1 MDQDEDTFIRA
12 NGANDEDNDQLHF
25 YTASGDTINVPHLRA
40 VMDGREDVERENVF
54 VFVFVFEI
62 VVVLRRWRV
71 EEER

>member
-1 MDQDEDTFIRA
+1 
-12 NGANDEDNDQLHF
+12 
-25 YTASGDTINVPHLRA
+25 
-40 VMDGREDVERENVF
+40 MDGREDAERENVF

>member
-1 MDQDEDTFIRA
+1 
-12 NGANDEDNDQLHF
+12 
-25 YTASGDTINVPHLRA
+25 
-40 VMDGREDVERENVF
+40 MDGRENVERENVF

>member
-1 MDQDEDTFIRA
+1 
-12 NGANDEDNDQLHF
+12 
-25 YTASGDTINVPHLRA
+25 
-40 VMDGREDVERENVF
+40 MDGREDVERENVF